1 MGHPLNFYTKNDYI
15 HHRFNTTE
23 SKVPKNLTK
32 IEHMNDILDKV
43 LEIAEFIIRDP
54 KYKKHIE
61 NSSRILNDF
70 LNLIEKVENKYNFTF
85 PFVVILIILLGFWFY
100 FHLILWV
107 FFNLANQKSSSLKL
121 LC

>member
-1 MGHPLNFYTKNDYI
+1 MGHSLNFLIKNDYI
-15 HHRFNTTE
+15 YHRYNTTE

-70 LNLIEKVENKYNFTF
+70 LNLIEKVENKYNF
-85 PFVVILIILLGFWFY
+85 IIFSIFCCFNNFNWFH

-107 FFNLANQKSSSLKL
+107 FFYLANQKSSSLKQL
-121 LC
+121 F

>member
-1 MGHPLNFYTKNDYI
+1 MGHPLNFFIKNDYI
-15 HHRFNTTE
+15 HHRYNTNE

-70 LNLIEKVENKYNFTF
+70 LNLIEKVENKYNF
-85 PFVVILIILLGFWFY
+85 IIFSIFWHFNY
-100 FHLILWV
+100 FIDFI
-107 FFNLANQKSSSLKL
+107 FFNFMGFFI
-121 LC
+121 